1 MARTKGKVIGPND
14 LSPYLKDLLDE
25 YGDDVFHALVESTE
39 EVTKASRNKLRTAG
53 SFQNRT
59 GRYRKGWR
67 AEISKTRGG
76 CIGTVYNATDY
87 QLTHLLENGHIVK
100 NQYGETKN
108 PNKKKEVKGFAHI
121 STVND
126 WAIEQF
132 ELALA
137 MAIEGRDSK

>member
-14 LSPYLKDLLDE
+14 FSPYLKDLLDE
-25 YGDDVFHALVESTE
+25 YGDDVFHALIESTE

-53 SFQNRT
+53 GFQNRT

-67 AEISKTRGG
+67 ADISKTRGG

-87 QLTHLLENGHIVK
+87 QLTHLLEHGHDVK
-100 NQYGETKN
+100 TSKAGPVIGHAPEF
-108 PNKKKEVKGFAHI
+108 PHI
-121 STVND
+121 SGVND

-137 MAIEGRDSK
+137 MAIEGRNSK

>member
-1 MARTKGKVIGPND
+1 MARTKGKVIGPNNFSSY
-14 LSPYLKDLLDE
+14 LSALLDE

-39 EVTKASRNKLRTAG
+39 EVTKESRNKLRTAG
-53 SFQNRT
+53 NFRNKT
-59 GRYRKGWR
+59 GRYRRGWR

-87 QLTHLLENGHIVK
+87 QLTHLLENGHDVK
-100 NQYGETKN
+100 KRKSG
-108 PNKKKEVKGFAHI
+108 PVIGHARSFPHI

-137 MAIEGRDSK
+137 MAVEGRSGK

>member
-14 LSPYLKDLLDE
+14 FSPYLKALLDE
-25 YGDDVFHALVESTE
+25 YGDDVFHALIESTE
-39 EVTKASRNKLRTAG
+39 EVTKQSRNKLRTAG
-53 SFQNRT
+53 GFRNRT

-76 CIGTVYNATDY
+76 CTGTVYNATDY
-87 QLTHLLENGHIVK
+87 QLTHLLEHGHDVK
-100 NQYGETKN
+100 TSKSGPVIGQASAF
-108 PNKKKEVKGFAHI
+108 PHI
-121 STVND
+121 SGVND

-137 MAIEGRDSK
+137 MAIEGGNSK

>member
-1 MARTKGKVIGPND
+1 MSRTKGKAIGPND
-14 LSPYLKDLLDE
+14 FSSYLKTLLDE

-53 SFQNRT
+53 GFQNRT

-87 QLTHLLENGHIVK
+87 QLTHLLEHGHDVK
-100 NQYGETKN
+100 TSKYG
-108 PNKKKEVKGFAHI
+108 PVIGQASAFPHI
-121 STVND
+121 SGVND

-137 MAIEGRDSK
+137 MAIEGGNSK